1 MEIQLDNRE
10 TIVILGGTSTIAK
23 NVAKIWLKQ
32 RPIKII
38 LIGRNSQKLQA
49 VFSELNNINPLS
61 EINYAELKF
70 DDIDAGRKLIH
81 EIVKSNNVSKVLI
94 AFGTLPNQ
102 LECEENSIR
111 LKDALFINGVLP
123 VIYADIFASKI
134 NSSLPST
141 IAIIGSVAGDR
152 GRRSNFF
159 YGSAKSMIHTYVEG
173 ARHKFKDSNLNLC
186 IIKPGP
192 TQTPMTESLGL
203 RIKLADPK
211 IVSRD
216 IVDGIE
222 KNKSE
227 IYTPSKWK
235 IIMFI
240 IKSLP
245 EFIFHKL
252 NI

>member
-1 MEIQLDNRE
+1 
-10 TIVILGGTSTIAK
+10 
-23 NVAKIWLKQ
+23 
-32 RPIKII
+32 
-38 LIGRNSQKLQA
+38 
-49 VFSELNNINPLS
+49 
-61 EINYAELKF
+61 
-70 DDIDAGRKLIH
+70 
-81 EIVKSNNVSKVLI
+81 
-94 AFGTLPNQ
+94 
-102 LECEENSIR
+102 
-111 LKDALFINGVLP
+111 
-123 VIYADIFASKI
+123 
-134 NSSLPST
+134 
-141 IAIIGSVAGDR
+141 
-152 GRRSNFF
+152 
-159 YGSAKSMIHTYVEG
+159 MIHTYVEG